1 MLRVLDSFFNRFRK
15 NKNIDNLNDRTT
27 IMNVKDFQVVE
38 SYKQLRTNIVFAM
51 SVRNTSVI
59 EISSSYP
66 GEGKSITSA
75 NVAIA
80 MAQTGAK
87 VLLIDCDLRKSVQH
101 KIFKVENKLGLSSI
115 LGKMV
120 TFEDC
125 VHKKVTKNLDLISSG
140 PIPPNPSELIA
151 SQNMKNFIEEVQ
163 KNYDYVIVDTPPIGV
178 VSDALELSQY
188 TGGLVIVTRQGVT
201 TYEDVKR
208 TLSSAK
214 FLNVNIL
221 GLVVNGIEDSKFNG
235 YGKYNKY
242 KKYGKYSYSYEQNT
256 EK

>member
-101 KIFKVENKLGLSSI
+101 KIFKV
-115 LGKMV
+115 
-120 TFEDC
+120 EDC

>member
-15 NKNIDNLNDRTT
+15 NKNNLNDRTT

-101 KIFKVENKLGLSSI
+101 KIFKVENISREGA
-115 LGKMV
+115 
-120 TFEDC
+120 FENVSFSLEKGC

-242 KKYGKYSYSYEQNT
+242 KKYGKYSYSYEQNI

>member
-115 LGKMV
+115 LGKMA

-151 SQNMKNFIEEVQ
+151 SQNMKNFIEEV
-163 KNYDYVIVDTPPIGV
+163 KEYYDYIFIDSPPVSRVNDACIIAKYIDGTIIVSSSNEVDIDLAKLTKKRLSKVNANLIGIILNKFKEE
-178 VSDALELSQY
+178 DNIY
-188 TGGLVIVTRQGVT
+188 HNYYGY
-201 TYEDVKR
+201 YEEDKKPSRFKFKLKR
-208 TLSSAK
+208 R
-214 FLNVNIL
+214 
-221 GLVVNGIEDSKFNG
+221 
-235 YGKYNKY
+235 
-242 KKYGKYSYSYEQNT
+242 
-256 EK
+256 

>member
-1 MLRVLDSFFNRFRK
+1 MLSL
-15 NKNIDNLNDRTT
+15 I
-27 IMNVKDFQVVE
+27 
-38 SYKQLRTNIVFAM
+38 KQLRTNIVFAM

-115 LGKMV
+115 LGKMA

-151 SQNMKNFIEEVQ
+151 SQI
-163 KNYDYVIVDTPPIGV
+163 
-178 VSDALELSQY
+178 
-188 TGGLVIVTRQGVT
+188 
-201 TYEDVKR
+201 
-208 TLSSAK
+208 
-214 FLNVNIL
+214 
-221 GLVVNGIEDSKFNG
+221 
-235 YGKYNKY
+235 
-242 KKYGKYSYSYEQNT
+242 
-256 EK
+256 